1 MNGQTTNSTS
11 ALGEVLPKEGTND
24 YLMLSGTSE
33 AEDTV
38 KNKEHLESEYQS
50 SCPANPTKEAG
61 LTKDSPVP
69 LLEVNGSQKAR
80 DENTQSRQTN
90 NKSSAIYSMNYTT
103 PGSKSE
109 TNQSLE
115 KIDSRESSLDSNI
128 SGSDTVEKIFRKNMR
143 LKMNLQALID
153 KTEDVINQMHHGI
166 PMEIKMSRKQLQKE
180 VRKAEYQL
188 EREFEQNNIVIL
200 EN

>member
-1 MNGQTTNSTS
+1 
-11 ALGEVLPKEGTND
+11 
-24 YLMLSGTSE
+24 
-33 AEDTV
+33 
-38 KNKEHLESEYQS
+38 
-50 SCPANPTKEAG
+50 
-61 LTKDSPVP
+61 
-69 LLEVNGSQKAR
+69 
-80 DENTQSRQTN
+80 
-90 NKSSAIYSMNYTT
+90 MNYTT

-166 PMEIKMSRKQLQKE
+166 PMEIKMSRKQLLKE

-188 EREFEQNNIVIL
+188 EREFE
-200 EN
+200 